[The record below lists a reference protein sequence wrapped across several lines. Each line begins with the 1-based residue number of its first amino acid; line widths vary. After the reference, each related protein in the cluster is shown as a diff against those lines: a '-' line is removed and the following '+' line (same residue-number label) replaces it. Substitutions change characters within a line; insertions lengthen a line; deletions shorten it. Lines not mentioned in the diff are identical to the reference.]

1 MSNVVFVL
9 LFGFILAS
17 VSIKSN
23 QITFLIAFSAA
34 VLFLVVCASTRIK
47 TGLLGIPFLVV
58 LTLAWIALS
67 AIWAPSFVDTSIQV
81 LRASCVVIAIFCGVS
96 LLGVQ
101 RVMRNLPAL
110 VLTMIVAQYVAIFFF
125 SFGVHAEH
133 EVYLRGAWRGFMS
146 HKNEAGSL
154 GAIAVLVFAREVFLR
169 SSLLSLTGLILS
181 SIFLQQTNSETSFAL
196 MFLGL
201 LTLLAFNSF
210 RLSRLWRYLLTLTA
224 LTSIIV
230 IFIVVVGSSISET
243 IFGDSYGFTGRVGLW
258 KAAIYFWELHP
269 IIGNGFRSVFG
280 NPSVNLFSIAQ
291 TPYTVAAP
299 HPHNGYV
306 DMLSGTG
313 LVGFFLAT
321 FAFFLGPIYRALKTS
336 NITAESP
343 VPLCVSIIVF
353 SAARAFFESSILQYD
368 NAAWVLWLL
377 ALAVFFQHLSE
388 IRKGSNHDS

>member
-1 MSNVVFVL
+1 MNNVVFVL

-34 VLFLVVCASTRIK
+34 ALFLVLCALTRIK
-47 TGLLGIPFLVV
+47 TGLLGIPFLVA
-58 LTLAWIALS
+58 LTLVWIALT
-67 AIWAPSFVDTSIQV
+67 AIWAPSFVETSIKV

-110 VLTMIVAQYVAIFFF
+110 VFTMIVAQYIAIFFF

-133 EVYLRGAWRGFMS
+133 EVYLRGAWRGFMA
-146 HKNEAGSL
+146 HKNEAGAL
-154 GAIAVLVFAREVFLR
+154 GAVAVLVFAREIFLR
-169 SSLLSLTGLILS
+169 PSLFMLLGLTLS
-181 SIFLQQTNSETSFAL
+181 SIFLLQTNSETSFVL
-196 MFLGL
+196 VFLGL
-201 LTLLAFNSF
+201 FTLFAFNSF

-224 LTSIIV
+224 LASIIV
-230 IFIVVVGSSISET
+230 IFIIVVGSSISET
-243 IFGDSYGFTGRVGLW
+243 IFGDPYGFTGRVGLW
-258 KAAIYFWELHP
+258 KAAIYYWELHP

-280 NPSVNLFSIAQ
+280 NPNVNLFSIAQ
-291 TPYTVAAP
+291 TPYTVLAP

-313 LVGFFLAT
+313 LVGFLLAT
-321 FAFFLGPIYRALKTS
+321 FAFLVGPIYRALKIS
-336 NITAESP
+336 NITAKTP
-343 VPLCVSIIVF
+343 VPLCTAIIVF
-353 SAARAFFESSILQYD
+353 SAARAFFEGSILQYD

-377 ALAVFFQHLSE
+377 ALAIFFQYFSD
-388 IRKGSNHDS
+388 IKKGSNDDS